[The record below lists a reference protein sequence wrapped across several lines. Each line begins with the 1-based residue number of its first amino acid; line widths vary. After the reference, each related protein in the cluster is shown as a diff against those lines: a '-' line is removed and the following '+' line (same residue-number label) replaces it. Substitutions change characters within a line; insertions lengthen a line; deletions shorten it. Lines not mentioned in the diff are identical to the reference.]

1 MHTHCT
7 HRLNQ
12 TILVVCGNSALKK
25 GCSFRGMKF
34 LSVKN
39 VCRYAHET
47 EWLGLM
53 DVDEFLIPV
62 RTTTVTQILSQESML
77 PHSWVHFVV
86 ANSVGLDHSLQQPLF
101 VQVREIRFMQ
111 VSYLGHENVILRYE
125 PNVIWCRKQS
135 FSPTLGL
142 IADDLLPKTI
152 PAKTYLCYDVQAL
165 SCNVWK

>member
-1 MHTHCT
+1 
-7 HRLNQ
+7 
-12 TILVVCGNSALKK
+12 
-25 GCSFRGMKF
+25 MKF

-86 ANSVGLDHSLQQPLF
+86 ANSVGLNHSLQQPLF